1 MQEKDKHET
10 EITNLQNIIVKKED
24 ENKIINERLESTR

>member
-24 ENKIINERLESTR
+24 ENKIINERLENTR